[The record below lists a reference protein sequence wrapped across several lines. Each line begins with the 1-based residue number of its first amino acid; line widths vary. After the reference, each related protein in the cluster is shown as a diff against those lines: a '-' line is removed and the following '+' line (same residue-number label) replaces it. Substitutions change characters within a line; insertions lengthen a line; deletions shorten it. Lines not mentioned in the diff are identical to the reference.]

1 METATITAR
10 IRSKKSKEFYQAM
23 ESLQLVIKDYCK
35 QFEMVVNPEYNVM
48 IKIIFEGKDELEN
61 NFYNNEF
68 NLLKGTIKSLCA
80 NVVIKI
86 NDLAVN

>member
-1 METATITAR
+1 MEPATITAR
-10 IRSKKSKEFYQAM
+10 IRTNKSKEFHQVM

-35 QFEMVVNPEYNVM
+35 KFEMVVNPEYNVM

>member
-10 IRSKKSKEFYQAM
+10 IRTNKSKEFHQVM

-86 NDLAVN
+86 NHLAVN

>member
-1 METATITAR
+1 
-10 IRSKKSKEFYQAM
+10 M

-35 QFEMVVNPEYNVM
+35 QFEMVVNQEYNVV

-68 NLLKGTIKSLCA
+68 SLLKGTIKSLCDD
-80 NVVIKI
+80 VDIKI
-86 NDLAVN
+86 N

>member
-10 IRSKKSKEFYQAM
+10 IRTNKSTEFHQVM

-68 NLLKGTIKSLCA
+68 NLLKGTVKSLCA

>member
-10 IRSKKSKEFYQAM
+10 IRTNKSTEFHQVM

-86 NDLAVN
+86 NDLTVN

>member
-10 IRSKKSKEFYQAM
+10 IRTNKYKEFHQGM

-35 QFEMVVNPEYNVM
+35 QFEMVVNPEYNVV
-48 IKIIFEGKDELEN
+48 IKIVFEGKDELKN

-68 NLLKGTIKSLCA
+68 NLLKGTIKILCDD
-80 NVVIKI
+80 VDIKI
-86 NDLAVN
+86 N

>member
-10 IRSKKSKEFYQAM
+10 IRSKKSKEFHQVM

-35 QFEMVVNPEYNVM
+35 QFEMDINHKNNLT
-48 IKIIFEGKDELEN
+48 IKIVIKEKKELKN

>member
-10 IRSKKSKEFYQAM
+10 IRTNKSTEFHQVM